1 MERSNGTRLLEASM
15 GSNEERLI
23 ALPEVQGVA
32 AWVLGL
38 FSVWRNRRE
47 TPRKQLRL
55 VEMLQLGGKRQLMLV
70 ACAGE
75 NFLVGAGADSIET
88 IVRLKAETS
97 LSVLTMNSDEPCR

>member
-1 MERSNGTRLLEASM
+1 MERSKGMRLLEVSV
-15 GSNEERLI
+15 GSNEQGLI
-23 ALPEVQGVA
+23 APPEMQGVA

-38 FSVWRNRRE
+38 FRVWRNKRE

-55 VEMLQLGGKRQLMLV
+55 VEMLPLGGKRQLMLV

-88 IVRLKAETS
+88 IVRLKAKTS
-97 LSVLTMNSDEPCR
+97 PDVLAMSSDEPCR